1 MPHDIDAPLRN
12 GTRTLDLPP
21 QPQRNEIVVYQP
33 DETLR
38 LDVRLENETVWLNRH
53 QMARLFGRDVK
64 TIGKH
69 IANALT
75 EELSETVPMPGSRS
89 AIAVDDAATR
99 NGDLPAT
106 VAKSETVQVIR
117 CPVVSKFAT
126 TATDGKTYQVEYYS
140 LDVILSVG
148 YRVKSAR
155 GILFRRWAN
164 AVLRDYLLRGH
175 AVNERLVQIED
186 RMDRRLAEHGRRL
199 DALEDRVDFF
209 VRTQTPPL
217 QGVFYDGQL
226 WDARAFVDRLV
237 KSARKSLILVDNWA
251 TVETLDMLADKRKGV
266 TVTVVTSEHRDRKGN
281 PRPKI
286 LPADV
291 AKFNAQYPTLS
302 LRFRENFHDRFLV
315 VDDRELYLIGASLKD
330 LGKKCFAFTKLD
342 ASEIAGLKARM

>member
-1 MPHDIDAPLRN
+1 MPHHIGAPLRN
-12 GTRTLDLPP
+12 ETRTTDSMP

-38 LDVRLENETVWLNRH
+38 LEVRLENETVWLNRH

-69 IANALT
+69 IANALA
-75 EELSETVPMPGSRS
+75 EELSETIPEPTPHSSVV
-89 AIAVDDAATR
+89 ADNATTC
-99 NGDLPAT
+99 NGDSPAT
-106 VAKSETVQVIR
+106 VAKLETVQSSR

-148 YRVKSAR
+148 YRVKSAQ

-164 AVLRDYLLRGH
+164 VVLRDYLLRGY

-186 RMDRRLAEHGRRL
+186 RMDRRFSEHGRRL
-199 DALEDRVDFF
+199 DALEGKVDFF

-226 WDARAFVDRLV
+226 WDARAFVDKLV
-237 KSARKSLILVDNWA
+237 KSAKRSLVLVDNWA
-251 TVETLDMLADKRKGV
+251 TVETLDMLAAKQKGV
-266 TVTVVTSEHRDRKGN
+266 AVTIVTSEHRDGKGN

-286 LPADV
+286 LPADI

-302 LRFRENFHDRFLV
+302 VRFRENFHDRFLV

-330 LGKKCFAFTKLD
+330 LGKKCFGFTKMD
-342 ASEIAGLKARM
+342 PAEIPGLMARM

>member
-12 GTRTLDLPP
+12 ETRTLDAPP

-38 LDVRLENETVWLNRH
+38 LDVRFENETVWLNRL

-69 IANALT
+69 IANALR
-75 EELSETVPMPGSRS
+75 EELS
-89 AIAVDDAATR
+89 DAAMPPETSASCVASIATVR
-99 NGDLPAT
+99 EDSNPT
-106 VAKSETVQVIR
+106 VAKFATVQIEGGR
-117 CPVVSKFAT
+117 EVVR
-126 TATDGKTYQVEYYS
+126 QVEHYS

-186 RMDRRLAEHGRRL
+186 RMDRRLAEHGQRL

-209 VRTQTPPL
+209 VRTRTPPL

-237 KSARKSLILVDNWA
+237 KSARKSLVLVDNWA
-251 TVETLDMLADKRKGV
+251 TVETLDMLAAKRKGV
-266 TVTVVTSEHRDRKGN
+266 AVTVVTSEHRDRKGN

-291 AKFNAQYPTLS
+291 AKFNAQYPPLS

-315 VDDRELYLIGASLKD
+315 VDDRDLYLIGASLKD
-330 LGKKCFAFTKLD
+330 LGRKCFGFTRMD
-342 ASEIAGLKARM
+342 PAEIPGLKARL